1 MIGSQ
6 ESSEFDVWPQFQK
19 LTADVISRAAFGS
32 NYEKGKHIFHLQ
44 KELIQLTLEA
54 MQTLY
59 FPGFR
64 FVPTKKNKRRR
75 RLNTEITAM
84 LRNVIEGKA
93 NALKT
98 GKSRVDDLLG
108 LLLQYCEN
116 ENESSTKSIGLTIE
130 EVIEECK
137 AFYLA
142 GQETT
147 SSLLTWT
154 VVVLAMHPDWQEK
167 ARQEVLQACQNKE
180 LDFEAITHLKTMS
193 N

>member
-1 MIGSQ
+1 M
-6 ESSEFDVWPQFQK
+6 
-19 LTADVISRAAFGS
+19 
-32 NYEKGKHIFHLQ
+32 
-44 KELIQLTLEA
+44 
-54 MQTLY
+54 
-59 FPGFR
+59 
-64 FVPTKKNKRRR
+64 
-75 RLNTEITAM
+75 NTEITAM

-98 GKSRVDDLLG
+98 GRSRVDDLLG

-130 EVIEECK
+130 EVIEECE

-180 LDFEAITHLKTMS
+180 LDFEPIAHLKTVS